1 MMKALFRAYFVSTCF
16 TFAHSI
22 AYAQQCIHAV
32 SGTVTSINTKVGMV
46 DIETDD
52 GTSGHF
58 RWVKTSDGSI
68 NFDKAVRVNSAAA
81 DRFTT
86 TGNHVIVYYFGEGTV
101 RTAVALHNLGDGS
114 MHKSTGRVV
123 NLNRHD
129 HLLTTKDSEGKE
141 LSYHLDPKTV
151 ADTASGVSQ
160 GLKFDLSKG
169 ASVRVIAATA
179 ATGSGTAL
187 LIAPV
192 MRELSV

>member
-1 MMKALFRAYFVSTCF
+1 MMKTLFRHCFVATCF
-16 TFAHSI
+16 TFALSI
-22 AYAQQCIHAV
+22 ARAQQCIHAV
-32 SGTVTSINTKVGMV
+32 SGTVTSINAKIGMM

-58 RWVKTSDGSI
+58 RWIKASDGSI
-68 NFDKAVRVNSAAA
+68 SFDKAVRADSTAA
-81 DRFTT
+81 DKFTT

-114 MHKSTGRVV
+114 MDKSTGRVV

-129 HLLTTKDSEGKE
+129 HLLTIMDSTGTE

-151 ADTASGVSQ
+151 TDTASGVSQ
-160 GLKFDLSKG
+160 GFKFDLSKG
-169 ASVRVIAATA
+169 ASVRVIAAIP

-192 MRELSV
+192 M